1 MGEPSNEEIVGR
13 YWKARGSHDHDTVAA
28 LRHPDWTCEWPQSR
42 ELVRGDA
49 NDRAIMDNYPGGEP
63 HWEHT
68 RIVGS
73 EDRWVATPAFTLQR
87 VVGSGDFWWGD
98 GLGRYPDGS
107 TWHIVSLVELRKGK
121 IYREI
126 AYFAPPMEPPAW
138 RNQWVEPLQR
148 G

>member
-1 MGEPSNEEIVGR
+1 MGAPTNQEIVQR
-13 YWKARGSHDHDTVAA
+13 YWQARGRHDHATVTE
-28 LRHPDWTCEWPQSR
+28 LRHPDWTVEWPQTG

-63 HWEHT
+63 HLDTT

-73 EDRWVATPAFTLQR
+73 EDRWVATPSFTLER

-98 GLGRYPDGS
+98 GIGTYPDGS
-107 TWHIVSLVELRKGK
+107 RWHGVSLVELRNGK

-126 AYFAPPMEPPAW
+126 AYYAPPLDAPSW
-138 RNQWVEPLQR
+138 RSQYVERLDPK
-148 G
+148 